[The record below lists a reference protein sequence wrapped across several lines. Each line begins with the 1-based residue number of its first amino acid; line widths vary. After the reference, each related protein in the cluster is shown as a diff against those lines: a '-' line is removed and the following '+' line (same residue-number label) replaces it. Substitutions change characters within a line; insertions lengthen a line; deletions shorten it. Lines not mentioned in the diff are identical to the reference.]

1 MNIKKSNS
9 QTFIILFF
17 IFSLVLFIL
26 PSSYASTMII
36 EVLPSQ
42 PTGGQNFTISVYDPN
57 ITDDTPYL
65 TNVQLKFLNNTYFI
79 TDDLENR
86 ELQLSSPTVHYPTT
100 FTIQASKE
108 DYNTTNT
115 TITILPASTLP
126 PHLVITL
133 IEDQSL
139 TADAIF
145 TIKVTDEYNTP
156 IQNATVSIKNIQTAQ
171 SDGLTNQ
178 TGYITLKAPNQQEI
192 TILAQKEGYQDDS
205 FDIWIET
212 KQDTTTT
219 LLSHPMTP
227 VLIAFCI
234 LIGSIIFVTLKNNK
248 QIIKKTVRK
257 QTKSTSKKNSLAIEN
272 VSKSQQT
279 KPESISSAQ
288 KKSIDKS
295 IDYSPKIEEIHI
307 KKYKPEQKIMH
318 VESKDTKKPDSSQ
331 LHSSH
336 KHTEHQ
342 WFNSSD
348 SVESQVDQIL
358 LENNS
363 KTKKNDW
370 FEGTESLRNV
380 IDSTIKQKQKK
391 KKTSQQ
397 Q

>member
-1 MNIKKSNS
+1 MNINKSNS
-9 QTFIILFF
+9 QTFFILFF
-17 IFSLVLFIL
+17 IFSLLLFIL
-26 PSSYASTMII
+26 PSSFASTMII
-36 EVLPSQ
+36 EVLPLQ
-42 PTGGQNFTISVYDPN
+42 PTSGQNFTVSVYDPN

-65 TNVQLKFLNNTYFI
+65 TNVQIMFLNNTYFI

-86 ELQLSSPTVHYPTT
+86 ELQLSAPTVHYPTM

-139 TADAIF
+139 TADDLF

-192 TILAQKEGYQDDS
+192 TILAQKEGYQDDT

-219 LLSHPMTP
+219 ILSHPMTP

-234 LIGSIIFVTLKNNK
+234 LIGSIIFVSLKNNK

-257 QTKSTSKKNSLAIEN
+257 QIRSPSKKNSLDVDN

-279 KPESISSAQ
+279 KPHSMPTAQ
-288 KKSIDKS
+288 KKSIG
-295 IDYSPKIEEIHI
+295 YSSKIEEIHI
-307 KKYKPEQKIMH
+307 KKSKPEQKIMH
-318 VESKDTKKPDSSQ
+318 VESKDTKKPEYTSP
-331 LHSSH
+331 HSDY
-336 KHTEHQ
+336 KHPEHQ

-348 SVESQVDQIL
+348 SVESEVDQIL
-358 LENNS
+358 SENNS

-391 KKTSQQ
+391 KKTSQEH
-397 Q
+397 

>member
-1 MNIKKSNS
+1 MNIKKSNC
-9 QTFIILFF
+9 QTFFILFF

-26 PSSYASTMII
+26 PSSFASTMII

-42 PTGGQNFTISVYDPN
+42 PTSGQNFTVSVYDPN

-65 TNVQLKFLNNTYFI
+65 TNVQIMFLNNTYFI

-86 ELQLSSPTVHYPTT
+86 ELQLSAPTVHYPTM

-108 DYNTTNT
+108 DYNTTNI

-139 TADAIF
+139 TADDLF

-171 SDGLTNQ
+171 TDGLTNQ

-192 TILAQKEGYQDDS
+192 TILAQKEGYQDDT

-219 LLSHPMTP
+219 ILSHPMTP

-257 QTKSTSKKNSLAIEN
+257 QIRSPSKKNSLDVDN

-279 KPESISSAQ
+279 KPHSMPTAQ
-288 KKSIDKS
+288 KKSIG
-295 IDYSPKIEEIHI
+295 YSSKIEEIHI
-307 KKYKPEQKIMH
+307 KKSKPEQKIMH
-318 VESKDTKKPDSSQ
+318 VESKDTKKPEYTSP
-331 LHSSH
+331 HSDH
-336 KHTEHQ
+336 KYPEHQ

-348 SVESQVDQIL
+348 SVESEVDQIL
-358 LENNS
+358 SENNS